1 MTLWNDQ
8 GWLSSFSRRFH
19 FAFPFSP
26 MARVAAVNEKVPYE
40 VLMLGAAGSGK
51 TLLVRRIKALC
62 HLRVPEDAADTM
74 QTNGVELDEIGALT
88 RTLFP

>member
-1 MTLWNDQ
+1 MTKA
-8 GWLSSFSRRFH
+8 GF
-19 FAFPFSP
+19 FAPFPLRFSP

-40 VLMLGAAGSGK
+40 VLMLGAAGAGK

-88 RTLFP
+88 RTVCP

>member
-1 MTLWNDQ
+1 MTKAV
-8 GWLSSFSRRFH
+8 F
-19 FAFPFSP
+19 FAPFPLRFSP

-40 VLMLGAAGSGK
+40 VLMLGAAGAGK